1 MAANKD
7 DTIII
12 GIGEHHTG
20 SAVMTSI
27 GLGSCVGLII
37 YDKEKNIGSF
47 AHVMLPKS
55 QGQPGE
61 RPGKFADTAVD
72 KLLEELEEAGS
83 KRSSLVAKLAG
94 GASMFQH
101 FSGNLN
107 IGERNAAAL
116 EELLIQRNIPIVK
129 KDIGGSVG
137 RTVTFYPVNKGK
149 VVVKQADGQ
158 TREF

>member
-1 MAANKD
+1 MHNSNEI
-7 DTIII
+7 III

-20 SAVMTSI
+20 SEVMTSI
-27 GLGSCVGLII
+27 GLGSCVGLIL
-37 YDKEKNIGSF
+37 YDKEKKIGSF

-55 QGQPGE
+55 QGKPGE
-61 RPGKFADTAVD
+61 RAGKFADTAVD
-72 KLLEELEEAGS
+72 RLLEELEKAGS

-116 EELLIQRNIPIVK
+116 KELLAEQRIPVLK
-129 KDIGGSVG
+129 EDIGGCVG
-137 RTVTFYPVNKGK
+137 RTVTLYPLEKGK
-149 VVVKQADGQ
+149 VVVKQADGV
-158 TREF
+158 TREL

>member
-1 MAANKD
+1 MANRD
-7 DTIII
+7 DAIII

-20 SAVMTSI
+20 SKVMTSI

-55 QGQPGE
+55 QGKAGE
-61 RPGKFADTAVD
+61 RPGKFADTAVEI
-72 KLLEELEEAGS
+72 LLQELEKAGS

-107 IGERNAAAL
+107 IGERNIIAL
-116 EELLIQRNIPIVK
+116 EELLIERKIPILK
-129 KDIGGSVG
+129 KDVGGSVG
-137 RTVTFYPVNKGK
+137 RTVTFYPIERGK
-149 VVVKQADGQ
+149 VVVKQGDGIIKVL
-158 TREF
+158 

>member
-1 MAANKD
+1 MNKD
-7 DTIII
+7 DAVII

-20 SAVMTSI
+20 SGVMTSI
-27 GLGSCVGLII
+27 GLGSCVGLIL
-37 YDKEKNIGSF
+37 YDKEKSIGSF

-55 QGQPGE
+55 QGKPGE

-72 KLLEELEEAGS
+72 ILIEELEQAGS
-83 KRSSLVAKLAG
+83 KRSALIAKLAG

-107 IGERNAAAL
+107 IGERNIAAL
-116 EELLIQRNIPIVK
+116 EELLAARKIPILKRDV
-129 KDIGGSVG
+129 GGTVG
-137 RTVTFYPVNKGK
+137 RTVTFYPIEKGK
-149 VVVKQADGQ
+149 VVVKQADGT

>member
-1 MAANKD
+1 MADKD
-7 DTIII
+7 DTVII

-20 SAVMTSI
+20 CGTMTSI

-37 YDKEKNIGSF
+37 YDKEKSIGAF

-55 QGQPGE
+55 QGKPGE

-72 KLLEELEEAGS
+72 KLIDELEKAGS

-107 IGERNAAAL
+107 IGERNTVAL
-116 EELLIQRNIPIVK
+116 EELLVARKIPIIK
-129 KDIGGSVG
+129 KDVGGSVG
-137 RTVTFYPVNKGK
+137 RTVTFYPVEKGK
-149 VVVKQADGQ
+149 VVVKQADGE
-158 TREF
+158 TRII